1 MRSHT
6 VRAPLPTTDRAPVRC
21 SSLAGSTARLPLG
34 GAILPDIDIPPQCH
48 AGDMEGFANVPNGCG
63 FIGVELF
70 HQSDLFMGQ
79 GSSTATLASPGS
91 GRGKPG
97 LGALA
102 DDVALELRKGA
113 EDVEDELPAAGRG
126 VDLLGEALEA
136 DALAVKLPDCL
147 NQMREGAAEA
157 VQAPNHQGV

>member
-1 MRSHT
+1 
-6 VRAPLPTTDRAPVRC
+6 
-21 SSLAGSTARLPLG
+21 
-34 GAILPDIDIPPQCH
+34 
-48 AGDMEGFANVPNGCG
+48 MEGFANVLNRRG
-63 FIGVELF
+63 FVSVELF
-70 HQSDLFMGQ
+70 HQSDLLGGEGF
-79 GSSTATLASPGS
+79 APAALASSGS

-136 DALAVKLPDCL
+136 DTLAVEPRDRLDQVL
-147 NQMREGAAEA
+147 ERAAEA
-157 VQAPNHQGV
+157 IQAPHHQGVPVPQVREGLR